1 MSLAVGA
8 RLGQYEIVAPL
19 GVGGMG
25 EVYRA
30 HDSRLHRFVAVKC
43 LSSEVTG
50 DARALLLDEARAAAA
65 LNHPHICTIHEVAD
79 IDQQFFI
86 VMELVDGR
94 LLSAVAV
101 EGLAIEATIRYGIQ
115 IADAVEHAHDRGIV
129 HRDLK
134 TANLMLTAEGRV
146 KVLDFGIARRFADP
160 AIVPDTQLAT
170 LEPGLTAG
178 TLAYMSPE
186 VLRGGVADRR
196 ADIWAIGVVLYELL
210 AGRRPF
216 QGDTSI
222 DLSSA
227 ILRDPPPA
235 LSSQVPRAFVA
246 LIARCL
252 EKDPA
257 RRYQRA
263 GEVRAA
269 LEMIPADAAPGA
281 SAPRPRQSRPPKGRS
296 PAKSRIR
303 AIAVLPLE
311 NLSRD
316 HDRDVF
322 ADGMTDALI
331 NDLAQIQALRVIS
344 RTTAMRYKGTAK
356 PIAEI
361 ARELSVDAIVEGT
374 VLWDAGAVRIA
385 VELVDAA
392 TDTHLWARSYE
403 REVSSVLALQRE
415 LARAIVDEIQ
425 VTLSP
430 DERARLQTTRVVKAD
445 AYELWLRGREL
456 QNRWTEEGLT
466 ASVASFQRAIDRD
479 PGWAPAHAE
488 LAKSFL
494 LMATFGVRRSA
505 DVASVCKEAAAR
517 ALALDESLAEAHATL
532 AFAEAAFDWKW
543 TEAERRLRHA
553 LTLKPGDGTTRQL
566 LGWLLLALG
575 RSEESIAEQRRAL
588 HLDPLS
594 PNVNS
599 NLGWAFA
606 WGGETGQAV
615 EQLQATLRLEP
626 SLPTAHFWLSE
637 AYRQRS
643 MPEESVLECQKAVRL
658 FGGPQM
664 VAHLGHAF
672 AAAGHESEARA
683 ILDDLTAIGTKR
695 YVASYGFALIH
706 AALKEIDEAF
716 VWLDRACDERSWW
729 VMWTRIDPRVEP
741 LRADPRYQRL
751 LSKLGLSI

>member
-1 MSLAVGA
+1 
-8 RLGQYEIVAPL
+8 
-19 GVGGMG
+19 
-25 EVYRA
+25 
-30 HDSRLHRFVAVKC
+30 
-43 LSSEVTG
+43 
-50 DARALLLDEARAAAA
+50 
-65 LNHPHICTIHEVAD
+65 
-79 IDQQFFI
+79 
-86 VMELVDGR
+86 
-94 LLSAVAV
+94 
-101 EGLAIEATIRYGIQ
+101 
-115 IADAVEHAHDRGIV
+115 V

-170 LEPGLTAG
+170 LEPALTAG

-246 LIARCL
+246 LIARGL

-269 LEMIPADAAPGA
+269 LEMIPADAAPGT

-403 REVSSVLALQRE
+403 REVSSVPALQRE

-430 DERARLQTTRVVKAD
+430 DERARLQTTRAVKAD
-445 AYELWLRGREL
+445 AYELWLRGREF

-488 LAKSFL
+488 LAESFL
-494 LMATFGVRRSA
+494 LMATFGVRRPA
-505 DVASVCKEAAAR
+505 DVASSAR
-517 ALALDESLAEAHATL
+517 
-532 AFAEAAFDWKW
+532 
-543 TEAERRLRHA
+543 RRRPGRWPSTNRWPRPTRHWRLPRRRSTGNGPRPNGVSGA

-637 AYRQRS
+637 AYRLRS
-643 MPEESVLECQKAVRL
+643 MPEEGVLECQKAVRL

-664 VAHLGHAF
+664 VAHLGHAY
-672 AAAGHESEARA
+672 AAAGHENEARA

-751 LSKLGLSI
+751 LSKLGLSL

>member
-1 MSLAVGA
+1 M
-8 RLGQYEIVAPL
+8 
-19 GVGGMG
+19 
-25 EVYRA
+25 
-30 HDSRLHRFVAVKC
+30 
-43 LSSEVTG
+43 
-50 DARALLLDEARAAAA
+50 
-65 LNHPHICTIHEVAD
+65 
-79 IDQQFFI
+79 
-86 VMELVDGR
+86 
-94 LLSAVAV
+94 
-101 EGLAIEATIRYGIQ
+101 
-115 IADAVEHAHDRGIV
+115 
-129 HRDLK
+129 
-134 TANLMLTAEGRV
+134 
-146 KVLDFGIARRFADP
+146 
-160 AIVPDTQLAT
+160 
-170 LEPGLTAG
+170 
-178 TLAYMSPE
+178 
-186 VLRGGVADRR
+186 
-196 ADIWAIGVVLYELL
+196 
-210 AGRRPF
+210 
-216 QGDTSI
+216 
-222 DLSSA
+222 
-227 ILRDPPPA
+227 
-235 LSSQVPRAFVA
+235 A

-269 LEMIPADAAPGA
+269 LEMIPADTASAA
-281 SAPRPRQSRPPKGRS
+281 SAPRPRQPRPPKGRS
-296 PAKSRIR
+296 PAKSRIG

-344 RTTAMRYKGTAK
+344 RTSAMRYKGARK

-374 VLWDAGAVRIA
+374 VLWEAGTVRIA

-415 LARAIVDEIQ
+415 LARAIVEEIQ

-456 QNRWTEEGLT
+456 QKRWTEEGLT

-488 LAKSFL
+488 LAESLL
-494 LMATFGVRRSA
+494 LMATFGVRRPA
-505 DVASVCKEAAAR
+505 DVASACKEAATS

-543 TEAERRLRHA
+543 TDAERRLRHA
-553 LTLKPGDGTTRQL
+553 LKLKPGDGTTRQL

-575 RSEESIAEQRRAL
+575 RPEESIAEQRRAL

-599 NLGWAFA
+599 NLGWAYA

-637 AYRQRS
+637 AYRMRS
-643 MPEESVLECQKAVRL
+643 MPEEGVLECQKAVRL

-664 VAHLGHAF
+664 VAHLGHAY

-683 ILDDLTAIGTKR
+683 VLDDLTAIGTKR

-751 LSKLGLSI
+751 LSKLGLAT

>member
-1 MSLAVGA
+1 
-8 RLGQYEIVAPL
+8 
-19 GVGGMG
+19 
-25 EVYRA
+25 
-30 HDSRLHRFVAVKC
+30 
-43 LSSEVTG
+43 
-50 DARALLLDEARAAAA
+50 
-65 LNHPHICTIHEVAD
+65 
-79 IDQQFFI
+79 
-86 VMELVDGR
+86 
-94 LLSAVAV
+94 
-101 EGLAIEATIRYGIQ
+101 
-115 IADAVEHAHDRGIV
+115 
-129 HRDLK
+129 
-134 TANLMLTAEGRV
+134 
-146 KVLDFGIARRFADP
+146 
-160 AIVPDTQLAT
+160 
-170 LEPGLTAG
+170 
-178 TLAYMSPE
+178 
-186 VLRGGVADRR
+186 
-196 ADIWAIGVVLYELL
+196 
-210 AGRRPF
+210 
-216 QGDTSI
+216 
-222 DLSSA
+222 
-227 ILRDPPPA
+227 
-235 LSSQVPRAFVA
+235 
-246 LIARCL
+246 
-252 EKDPA
+252 
-257 RRYQRA
+257 
-263 GEVRAA
+263 
-269 LEMIPADAAPGA
+269 
-281 SAPRPRQSRPPKGRS
+281 
-296 PAKSRIR
+296 
-303 AIAVLPLE
+303 
-311 NLSRD
+311 
-316 HDRDVF
+316 
-322 ADGMTDALI
+322 MTDALI

-415 LARAIVDEIQ
+415 LARAIVNEIQ

-643 MPEESVLECQKAVRL
+643 MPEEGVLECQKAVRL

-664 VAHLGHAF
+664 VAHLGHAY

-695 YVASYGFALIH
+695 YVAS
-706 AALKEIDEAF
+706 
-716 VWLDRACDERSWW
+716 
-729 VMWTRIDPRVEP
+729 
-741 LRADPRYQRL
+741 
-751 LSKLGLSI
+751 

>member
-1 MSLAVGA
+1 M
-8 RLGQYEIVAPL
+8 
-19 GVGGMG
+19 
-25 EVYRA
+25 
-30 HDSRLHRFVAVKC
+30 
-43 LSSEVTG
+43 
-50 DARALLLDEARAAAA
+50 
-65 LNHPHICTIHEVAD
+65 
-79 IDQQFFI
+79 
-86 VMELVDGR
+86 
-94 LLSAVAV
+94 
-101 EGLAIEATIRYGIQ
+101 
-115 IADAVEHAHDRGIV
+115 
-129 HRDLK
+129 
-134 TANLMLTAEGRV
+134 
-146 KVLDFGIARRFADP
+146 
-160 AIVPDTQLAT
+160 
-170 LEPGLTAG
+170 
-178 TLAYMSPE
+178 
-186 VLRGGVADRR
+186 
-196 ADIWAIGVVLYELL
+196 LYELL

-216 QGDTSI
+216 QGDTNV

-235 LSSQVPRAFVA
+235 FSSQVPRALVA

-257 RRYQRA
+257 RRDQRA

-269 LEMIPADAAPGA
+269 LEMIPADSAPGA

-296 PAKSRIR
+296 PAESGSR

-344 RTTAMRYKGTAK
+344 RTSAMRYKGTRK

-374 VLWDAGAVRIA
+374 VLWEAGAVRVA

-415 LARAIVDEIQ
+415 LSRAIVEEIQ

-456 QNRWTEEGLT
+456 QKRWTEEGLT
-466 ASVASFQRAIDRD
+466 ASVASFQRAIDHD

-488 LAKSFL
+488 LAESFL
-494 LMATFGVRRSA
+494 LMATFGVRRPA
-505 DVASVCKEAAAR
+505 DVAAVCKEAAAR

-553 LTLKPGDGTTRQL
+553 LKLKPGDGTTRQL

-575 RSEESIAEQRRAL
+575 RPEESIAEQRRAL
-588 HLDPLS
+588 HFNPLS

-599 NLGWAFA
+599 NLGWAYA
-606 WGGETGQAV
+606 WAEKPDRPSSSCRRHYAWSRACRRRISGYPKHIASVRCPRKACSVPESRAAV
-615 EQLQATLRLEP
+615 RRAANGRPPRPCLR
-626 SLPTAHFWLSE
+626 
-637 AYRQRS
+637 RRRS
-643 MPEESVLECQKAVRL
+643 RKRGASHSRRSHGSRYKAVRRVVRL
-658 FGGPQM
+658 RVDSCGVEGDRRG
-664 VAHLGHAF
+664 LRL
-672 AAAGHESEARA
+672 ARPR
-683 ILDDLTAIGTKR
+683 G
-695 YVASYGFALIH
+695 
-706 AALKEIDEAF
+706 
-716 VWLDRACDERSWW
+716 ERSSW
-729 VMWTRIDPRVEP
+729 
-741 LRADPRYQRL
+741 
-751 LSKLGLSI
+751 